1 VVSLKVVNPLTIY
14 QNAKFHGPTL
24 TGTSFIST
32 PKVLTSAILMVT
44 AKALKLWRLGH
55 LQWHA
60 LSTEFHKNYQLV
72 QKLMGGG
79 AQTGW

>member
-1 VVSLKVVNPLTIY
+1 
-14 QNAKFHGPTL
+14 
-24 TGTSFIST
+24 
-32 PKVLTSAILMVT
+32 MVT

-60 LSTEFHKNYQLV
+60 LPTEFHKIYQLV

-79 AQTGW
+79 TTDRVVILLAYFFL